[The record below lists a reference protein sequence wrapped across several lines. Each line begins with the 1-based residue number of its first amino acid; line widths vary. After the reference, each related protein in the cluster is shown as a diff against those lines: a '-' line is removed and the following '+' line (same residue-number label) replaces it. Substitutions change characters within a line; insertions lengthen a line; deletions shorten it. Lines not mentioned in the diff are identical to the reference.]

1 MSNTNTPA
9 SIAAEVRDNLN
20 LRSSTDIPPNTT
32 TSPTAPSAA
41 PLSSSAVTDLHDF
54 DHKCLFCNIV
64 AGKSPCYEVYS
75 NEDVICFLDI
85 YPLHP
90 GHTLVIPKKHY
101 KDLSLMPGEL
111 AAACMNVVPKVAR
124 SLMAATKTKDFNVM
138 LNSGKLAGQEVFHAH
153 FHIIPRS
160 KGDSLS
166 KTWCTWS
173 TQPLKSELAKTLTAA
188 IKQDINQSTAPL

>member
-1 MSNTNTPA
+1 MSTSTNTPTQ
-9 SIAAEVRDNLN
+9 EEN
-20 LRSSTDIPPNTT
+20 
-32 TSPTAPSAA
+32 
-41 PLSSSAVTDLHDF
+41 HEF
-54 DHKCLFCNIV
+54 DPKCIFCNIV
-64 AGKSPCYEVYS
+64 AKKSPCYEVYS
-75 NEDVICFLDI
+75 DDDVICFLDI

-111 AAACMNVVPKVAR
+111 AASCMKVVPRVAR

-166 KTWCTWS
+166 KSWCSWS
-173 TQPLKSELAKTLTAA
+173 TQPLKSELAKNMVVA
-188 IKQDINQSTAPL
+188 IKEDLEINASNVISNPDSTSNSASNSAVSTPRGVETATNSEQQS